1 MRRLV
6 IFGLFLGLS
15 ACGGPSDPIQAL
27 LDRAERAA
35 EDRDATALRA
45 CLADDFAGPDGL
57 TADAA
62 ADLARRSLAGYET
75 VALDVYDV
83 DIEREPGSARVELRA
98 DFTGEARKIGPL
110 AALLPPGASYRFDLE
125 LATRDGEWRVV
136 HASWEPAPLAGPE

>member
-6 IFGLFLGLS
+6 TFGLSLGLV

-35 EDRDATALRA
+35 ESRDATALRA
-45 CLADDFAGPDGL
+45 CLADDFSGPDGL

-62 ADLARRSLAGYET
+62 ADLARRYLAGYET

-83 DIEREPGSARVELRA
+83 DIEREPATARVTLRA

-110 AALLPPGASYRFDLE
+110 ANLLPPGASYRFDLE
-125 LATRDGEWRVV
+125 LLARDGDWRVV
-136 HASWEPAPLAGPE
+136 RAGWEPAPLSAPE